1 MLSDAACKNAKPKEK
16 VYAITDSEG
25 LYLEI
30 HPNGSKYWRMKY
42 RYGNKQK
49 RLACIRKFR

>member
-16 VYAITDSEG
+16 IYAVTDGEG

-30 HPNGSKYWRMKY
+30 HPNGSKYLCRHVIVKIVVHC
-42 RYGNKQK
+42 GSNQK
-49 RLACIRKFR
+49 E